1 MIGYKQNNR
10 TLMSEK
16 YKSMLLGGTVT
27 TAISVLITMSDS
39 IIAGIMIGET
49 AVAGVN
55 LVTPLYAI
63 AAFFGFIFSIG
74 IPIIYSKEIGS
85 FNKKKADQ
93 AFGFGLLLTIAVGI
107 IMCVL
112 CLTAADNYLTFYNAD
127 SAILEQGKSY
137 LFWMSFLF
145 LTLPVRTLIAEMIYV
160 DGDEFLTTILTLIQ
174 VIANIPL
181 SIILSIK
188 MGVAG
193 ISLASFLTMVFSLL
207 ISIFHFTKE
216 TNTLKLNFF
225 FSFEMLYSS
234 IKYSIIDASSYIFIA
249 IFAICIEKYIVFSF
263 GSNMLIIA
271 SIIIFM
277 KELSMV
283 FDGIGATINP
293 FIGIYLGEKNYKGV
307 ENTYRLAKITAIFEG
322 LIISVMIFIL
332 APFVP
337 KLFGVTNPHM
347 IKLSISAVRITELS
361 FVFVSLLYL
370 LPSYYLLIEKV
381 LLGFFICSL
390 RDVVICLPLAIIWG
404 NIFGI
409 YGMFIGIMLA
419 PIIAIFISLLS
430 INIKYGKANYP
441 LLLTDLKEQGN
452 LLFYE
457 FHIRPDK
464 IIEIRD
470 NVETH
475 LRKNNYSEALISRV
489 MILIEE
495 IFMFVFDLNGNKIV
509 MGECTI
515 FLKNKSIEIIEKDNG
530 KIYDLSNDDLSPES
544 LRIYLISNMTN
555 HWNLNKKY
563 QITIGYNRN
572 VFEVAD

>member
-1 MIGYKQNNR
+1 
-10 TLMSEK
+10 MSEK

-27 TAISVLITMSDS
+27 TAISVLITMSDA
-39 IIAGIMIGET
+39 IIAGIMLGET

-55 LVTPLYAI
+55 LVTPLYSL

-93 AFGFGLLLTIAVGI
+93 AFGFGILLTIIIGI

-112 CLTAADNYLTFYNAD
+112 CLTASDNYLSFYNAD
-127 SAILEQGKSY
+127 AEILAQGKSY

-145 LTLPVRTLIAEMIYV
+145 LTLPVRILIAEMIYV
-160 DGDEFLTTILTLIQ
+160 DGDEVLITILTLIQ

-181 SIILSIK
+181 SIFLCIR

-193 ISLASFLTMVFSLL
+193 ISLASFLTMASSLL

-216 TNTLKLNFF
+216 TNTLRINFF
-225 FSFEMLYSS
+225 FSFEMLRLS

-249 IFAICIEKYIVFSF
+249 IFAIGIEKYIVLSF
-263 GSNMLIIA
+263 GSSMLIIA

-283 FDGIGATINP
+283 FDGIGTAINP

-307 ENTYRLAKITAIFEG
+307 ENTYRLAKITAILEG
-322 LIISVMIFIL
+322 LLVSVFIFIL

-337 KLFGVTNPHM
+337 KLFGITNPNI
-347 IKLSISAVRITELS
+347 IKLSISAVRITGLS

-390 RDVVICLPLAIIWG
+390 RDVVICLPLAIIFG
-404 NIFGI
+404 NVFGI
-409 YGMFIGIMLA
+409 YGLFIGIMLA
-419 PIIAIFISLLS
+419 PVIAIIISLLS
-430 INIKYGKANYP
+430 IHLKYGKANYP
-441 LLLTDLKEQGN
+441 LLLTDLKEHSN

-457 FHIRPDK
+457 FHIKPEK

-475 LRKNNYSEALISRV
+475 LRNNNYNDALISRV
-489 MILIEE
+489 MMLVEE
-495 IFMFVFDLNGNKIV
+495 IFMFVFDLNENKTV

-515 FLKNKSIEIIEKDNG
+515 ILKSKSVEIIEKDNG
-530 KIYDLSNDDLSPES
+530 KMYDLSNGDLAPKS

-555 HWNLNKKY
+555 NWSLNTKY

-572 VFEVAD
+572 VFEV